1 MNGNTNIFLN
11 GTDPTLGPGLNLD
24 ATFRE
29 IERAEQSLAAQKQKY
44 IQLRSQMSEQQPLQQ
59 PQSQTPVWDEI
70 DSITAQM
77 TQKEFDKLVANDEFK
92 ESSERL
98 AQLIQATQ
106 LAQIRP
112 VIEGSQ
118 QGRDILDRHLT
129 IIKRLKK
136 SVSAEVD
143 EELDD
148 FQLYKEKY
156 SDIPYSE
163 YLKMKKSEKG
173 GKR

>member
-24 ATFRE
+24 ATFWE
-29 IERAEQSLAAQKQKY
+29 IEKAEQSLAAQKQRFL
-44 IQLRSQMSEQQPLQQ
+44 QLQNQAEYQSVQQPK
-59 PQSQTPVWDEI
+59 SQTPVWDEI
-70 DSITAQM
+70 DTITAQM
-77 TQKEFDKLVANDEFK
+77 TQKEFEKMMGNDEYK
-92 ESSERL
+92 ESCNRLAKLIEATHL
-98 AQLIQATQ
+98 AQL
-106 LAQIRP
+106 RP
-112 VIEGSQ
+112 MIEGTQ
-118 QGRDILDRHLT
+118 QGKDILDRHLT

-163 YLKMKKSEKG
+163 YLKMKKSEEG

>member
-1 MNGNTNIFLN
+1 MNGNNSIYFN
-11 GTDPTLGPGLNLD
+11 GTDPTLGPGLNLE

-29 IERAEQSLAAQKQKY
+29 IERAEQSLAAQKQKV
-44 IQLRSQMSEQQPLQQ
+44 IQLRSQMSEQQPAQ
-59 PQSQTPVWDEI
+59 PTQSQTPVWDEI
-70 DSITAQM
+70 DTITAQM
-77 TQKEFDKLVANDEFK
+77 TQKEYEKLMNNDEYK
-92 ESSERL
+92 ESCKRL
-98 AQLIQATQ
+98 AKYIEAIQLSQ
-106 LAQIRP
+106 LRP
-112 VIEGSQ
+112 VIEATQ

-163 YLKMKKSEKG
+163 YLKMKKSEEG